1 MITAD
6 GYRAAEIIKNIS
18 LLDPSKRFIPGK
30 TLLFFDEMQD
40 FPNISTALKFFC
52 IDGRFDVICSGS
64 MLGLNYKQIES
75 NSVGYKIDWEM
86 TSMDFEEFLWAKGY
100 GEDFICDMLD
110 HMKKM
115 VPFGE
120 VQRSVYSAL
129 FMDFCILFFLGGGVR
144 LCASISRREHSKDLW
159 KCSASLS
166 GIIRRMSVSMP
177 MEWIRPA
184 FLMCLIRSPAS

>member
-110 HMKKM
+110 HMKKWYRLEKYS
-115 VPFGE
+115 E
-120 VQRSVYSAL
+120 VCTVLSLWISAS
-129 FMDFCILFFLGGGVR
+129 CFFWGGGAVVR
-144 LCASISRREHSKDLW
+144 QYIEKGTFEG
-159 KCSASLS
+159 SLEMQ
-166 GIIRRMSVSMP
+166 R
-177 MEWIRPA
+177 
-184 FLMCLIRSPAS
+184 

>member
-30 TLLFFDEMQD
+30 TLLFFDEM
-40 FPNISTALKFFC
+40 
-52 IDGRFDVICSGS
+52 
-64 MLGLNYKQIES
+64 LGFNYKQIES

-129 FMDFCILFFLGGGVR
+129 FMDFCILFFLGGGCG
-144 LCASISRREHSKDLW
+144 CAPVYRE
-159 KCSASLS
+159 
-166 GIIRRMSVSMP
+166 GNIRRISGNAALAY
-177 MEWIRPA
+177 RG
-184 FLMCLIRSPAS
+184 L

>member
-86 TSMDFEEFLWAKGY
+86 TSMDFEEF
-100 GEDFICDMLD
+100 
-110 HMKKM
+110 
-115 VPFGE
+115 
-120 VQRSVYSAL
+120 R
-129 FMDFCILFFLGGGVR
+129 R
-144 LCASISRREHSKDLW
+144 LL
-159 KCSASLS
+159 
-166 GIIRRMSVSMP
+166 
-177 MEWIRPA
+177 
-184 FLMCLIRSPAS
+184 LI